1 MAQPTGS
8 GAVLQTVLADGV
20 LTLTLHRPEARNAL
34 SPELVTALDHAL
46 NRFEQDPAV
55 RAGVLTGAGAAFC
68 AGLDLKVFADA
79 GADRRT
85 VRALIHRFGGLAKP
99 LIGAVNGPAVAGGL
113 EMALGCDFL
122 IGSAGGDVRRHPR
135 ADRRLPGRRHDRP
148 AGPGGRPPDRQGGQ
162 PGRAPAGRG

>member
-8 GAVLQTVLADGV
+8 RGVLQTVLADGV

-46 NRFEQDPAV
+46 DRLEQDPAV
-55 RAGVLTGAGAAFC
+55 RAGVLTGSGAAFC

-85 VRALIHRFGGLAKP
+85 VRALIHRFGKLAKP
-99 LIGAVNGPAVAGGL
+99 LSGAVNGPAVAGGL
-113 EMALGCDFL
+113 EMALGCVFL
-122 IGSAGGDVRRHPR
+122 MGSAGAMF
-135 ADRRLPGRRHDRP
+135 ADTQVWFG
-148 AGPGGRPPDRQGGQ
+148 AFPGGGMTVR
-162 PGRAPAGRG
+162 